1 MSKFDIL
8 LAGVGGQGT
17 VLASKLLARCA
28 IARGETAHTAETIGM
43 AQRGGCVTSHV
54 RVGESHSPLIPKGQ
68 ADAIIAFEPAEAVR
82 ALPYLKAGG
91 AVIVNVA
98 AIKPVTDTLS
108 ASGYTA
114 EAMIE
119 YLKKIPAR
127 VVFVDG
133 EAIARECGSMKVVN
147 MALLGAVAATDT
159 IGATVEEIEAAAATL
174 APKFRAANA
183 GSGET
188 GARRFQ
194 GHTSWQMSHPKMW
207 RPMVARSCSGTLPR
221 NSIVK

>member
-1 MSKFDIL
+1 MSKIDVL

-28 IARGETAHTAETIGM
+28 IARGEAAHTAETIGM

-54 RVGESHSPLIPKGQ
+54 RIGLSHSPLIPKGQ

-91 AVIVNVA
+91 AVVVNVC

-108 ASGYTA
+108 SSGYTA

-119 YLKKIPAR
+119 YLRKIPAR

-147 MALLGAVAATDT
+147 MALLGAAAATGA
-159 IGATVEEIEAAAATL
+159 IGTTAEEIESVASAL
-174 APKFRAANA
+174 APKYRAANEKA
-183 GSGET
+183 IRLGEVA
-188 GARRFQ
+188 ARE
-194 GHTSWQMSHPKMW
+194 
-207 RPMVARSCSGTLPR
+207 
-221 NSIVK
+221 